1 MKKAKDRTL
10 EGNKDKTLV
19 ISFSGGRTSAFLT
32 RELLKHKKK
41 WKDVVVIFA
50 NTGQEHE
57 KTLEFINN
65 CDERFGFNTVWIE
78 AVSHPGER
86 KASTAKTVNFVS
98 ASRDGKPFE
107 GVIAKYGIPWS
118 KAGHC
123 TRELKEYPIKNYLK
137 SIGLDKTNRVM
148 AIGIRKD
155 EEHRQSKNAE
165 ENEMIYPLIEWEV
178 DKQDVLT
185 WWEKQNFNLEI
196 PEHFGNCVWCWKKS
210 YRKLMTVME
219 EYPEAFEFPER
230 MEKKH
235 GRTGKIAEQ
244 MLKHGAL
251 KNAGSIKFFRGF
263 KTVQD
268 IRDMAKE
275 GFEKFVDTRHLDLS
289 DGCSESCE
297 PFLGDLKK
305 VDSGSSIPVRNID
318 SDVLT

>member
-10 EGNKDKTLV
+10 KGDKDKTLV

-65 CDERFGFNTVWIE
+65 CDERFGYNTVWIE

-86 KASTAKTVNFVS
+86 KASTAKIVDFKL

-137 SIGLDKTNRVM
+137 SIGLDKNNRVM

-155 EEHRQSKNAE
+155 EEHRQAKNAE
-165 ENEMIYPLIEWEV
+165 ENEMIYPLIDWEV

-297 PFLGDLKK
+297 PFLDGNNKK
-305 VDSGSSIPVRNID
+305 EEQNKIPTKNIQI
-318 SDVLT
+318 